1 MRQEGGFLQVLLFP
15 PPNKTDCHDITEI
28 LLKVVFNTI
37 NLNLVYFY
45 DREDLEDDEY
55 EETKNETIEQLKEF
69 KDSLDKM
76 TKGNVSLVDELNGM
90 QLVCT
95 CIFRPRKKYLCFS

>member
-1 MRQEGGFLQVLLFP
+1 M
-15 PPNKTDCHDITEI
+15 
-28 LLKVVFNTI
+28 VFNTI
-37 NLNLVYFY
+37 NQTLFIFFY
-45 DREDLEDDEY
+45 REDLEEDEY

>member
-1 MRQEGGFLQVLLFP
+1 
-15 PPNKTDCHDITEI
+15 
-28 LLKVVFNTI
+28 VFNTI
-37 NLNLVYFY
+37 NQTLFIFFY
-45 DREDLEDDEY
+45 REDLEEDEY

-95 CIFRPRKKYLCFS
+95 CTCIFRPRKKYLCFS